1 MWTWID
7 KYFNWL
13 KRLLDHRGI
22 KKQKIARAGRPYEH
36 DWLMKRWH
44 VDRASRK
51 FSHAQCRTI
60 MHSAMQKCTVMRRS
74 VQHTDVHAQCK
85 DSQMGVSATTPDR
98 GRLKENKGSWEQRPP
113 CAPMK
118 IPMMIP
124 GALGCSHSGWK
135 WGGQKRWR
143 QRVGEIRLR
152 NLALLPC

>member
-7 KYFNWL
+7 KYFDWL

-60 MHSAMQKCTVMRRS
+60 MHSAMQKCTVMCRS

-85 DSQMGVSATTPDR
+85 IHRWVCRPRLQIGGAWKKTKVPENSALHALPWRFPWWFPVPWAVRTVDESEGGKR
-98 GRLKENKGSWEQRPP
+98 GGGS
-113 CAPMK
+113 
-118 IPMMIP
+118 
-124 GALGCSHSGWK
+124 G
-135 WGGQKRWR
+135 
-143 QRVGEIRLR
+143 
-152 NLALLPC
+152 